1 MHQSKVHWIL
11 ALVVLMAAVDAHAL
25 RLMETDGI
33 ELRGVARVV
42 AYGAAT
48 CHIRDINHSEEEYER
63 LKVNEGKP
71 LNLWQMDFS
80 VYNGSG
86 KGLDHLIALYGVEAP
101 WPPCTH
107 WSDNPGV
114 STTGA
119 SWSEESGLIQR
130 RGKPFSVAPGE
141 TMTEEVLLIV
151 FHEDT
156 PRFANWSVD
165 YNFAE
170 STHATPDTQPPQ
182 ATAQPPAEQR
192 PAPAQAV
199 APQPA
204 QAPGLPSGISAGEM
218 CAGKPIWSACWKE
231 LANQP
236 GCYVWVYSLEP
247 ARTVTWSAECAGG
260 LAQGQGTLT
269 GHKTGTYTGTGHLQD
284 GKMHGQWV
292 IRIANGYVNEISFV
306 DGKRHG
312 RWVERFANGDVH
324 EGHFVDDKMHGQWA
338 YRFANGDV
346 HEGPF
351 VDDKRHGQW
360 VIRFANGDVHE
371 GPFVDDKRHGQWVER
386 FANGTQSGHWLI
398 PFSGSSVREVPHEDG
413 KKYHRWDNFSAD
425 DYYTWEGFYEDGTQ
439 HGWWDI
445 FWDNLSAYDYTWE
458 GSYEDGTQ
466 HGQWAIYGSTWE
478 GSYEDGTQH
487 SQWDIFSAGGYVDED
502 PFVDDKP
509 YDHGVI
515 RDADGDVREGPYV
528 DGKKHGQWAIRF
540 ADGSVWEGPYV
551 DGKKHGQ
558 WAIRDADGN
567 VIVKTWEKGYLMGS
581 EYHWTEPAR

>member
-1 MHQSKVHWIL
+1 MHQSKGYWTVAL
-11 ALVVLMAAVDAHAL
+11 ALVVLMAAVDAHAR

-63 LKVNEGKP
+63 LKVNEGK
-71 LNLWQMDFS
+71 LLDLWQMDFS

-130 RGKPFSVAPGE
+130 SGKPFSVAPGE

-151 FHEDT
+151 FHEDA

-165 YNFAE
+165 YSFAE
-170 STHATPDTQPPQ
+170 NTHAAPDTQPPQ

-192 PAPAQAV
+192 PAPVQAA

-204 QAPGLPSGISAGEM
+204 QAPGLPLGISAGEM
-218 CAGKPIWSACWKE
+218 CTGKPKWSVCWKE

-236 GCYVWVYSLEP
+236 GCYVWVYSLQP
-247 ARTVTWSAECAGG
+247 ARTVTWSAECAGS

-269 GHKTGTYTGTGHLQD
+269 GHKTDTYTGTGRLQD
-284 GKMHGQWV
+284 GMMHGQWA
-292 IRIANGYVNEISFV
+292 IRGANGYVHEGSFV

-312 RWVERFANGDVH
+312 RWVERNSDGDVY
-324 EGHFVDDKMHGQWA
+324 EGSFVDDKEHGRWVI
-338 YRFANGDV
+338 RFANGDV

-351 VDDKRHGQW
+351 VDDKMHGQW

-398 PFSGSSVREVPHEDG
+398 PSPASSVREGQYVDG
-413 KKYHRWDNFSAD
+413 NK
-425 DYYTWEGFYEDGTQ
+425 
-439 HGWWDI
+439 HGWWDP
-445 FWDNLSAYDYTWE
+445 FNANGDVWEGYYEDRTQHGRRVTLYANGSTLE
-458 GSYEDGTQ
+458 GSYEDDTQ
-466 HGQWAIYGSTWE
+466 RGHW
-478 GSYEDGTQH
+478 
-487 SQWDIFSAGGYVDED
+487 
-502 PFVDDKP
+502 
-509 YDHGVI
+509 VI

-567 VIVKTWEKGYLMGS
+567 VSVKTWVKGYLVGS
-581 EYHWTEPAR
+581 EYHWTEPTR